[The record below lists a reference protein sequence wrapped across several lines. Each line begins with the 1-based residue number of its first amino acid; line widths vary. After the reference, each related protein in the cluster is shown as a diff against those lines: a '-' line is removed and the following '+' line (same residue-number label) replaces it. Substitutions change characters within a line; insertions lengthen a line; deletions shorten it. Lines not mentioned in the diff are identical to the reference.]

1 MDLWGLWRLRTVSDV
16 KAIKAFKN
24 LMIVRNVT
32 LETRTWDFEDFR
44 TVTLKSQYIFFFQS
58 KKT

>member
-1 MDLWGLWRLRTVSDV
+1 MSDV